1 MIPVPRPVLEALA
14 LRYRAA
20 PDTLAHFGGGRPE
33 SDGIVYAYPSG
44 EGRRMLKVIAIPL
57 EGASRAM
64 RCFDERLRFTHYLGT
79 HGARIAHPLPSP
91 AGNLYETSEH
101 GAHRWV
107 AYAMDVAPGTVVR
120 PDAWIPAL
128 FRDWGRTIGLLHRL
142 ARAYP
147 SWHGAVDPET
157 GEEYLTWREEWQ
169 GFYSGCPDG
178 AVRTAWAAIRKRLE
192 ALPVERDAFGMTHND
207 PHLFNLLYDA
217 RAGVTLLDF
226 DVANHHW
233 LVHQRHRHRHPD
245 DPLCPVRRPGSPAGA
260 PGKAAWVP
268 RALYGGLS
276 PRARPGLR
284 VAGPPR
290 PVHRLSP
297 HSPVHRDV
305 R

>member
-1 MIPVPRPVLEALA
+1 
-14 LRYRAA
+14 
-20 PDTLAHFGGGRPE
+20 
-33 SDGIVYAYPSG
+33 
-44 EGRRMLKVIAIPL
+44 
-57 EGASRAM
+57 
-64 RCFDERLRFTHYLGT
+64 
-79 HGARIAHPLPSP
+79 
-91 AGNLYETSEH
+91 
-101 GAHRWV
+101 
-107 AYAMDVAPGTVVR
+107 MDVAPGTVVR

-233 LVHQRHRHRHPD
+233 FINDIAIATQTILFAQ
-245 DPLCPVRRPGSPAGA
+245 S
-260 PGKAAWVP
+260 
-268 RALYGGLS
+268 GGLDRPLERPEKLRGFLALFMEGYRREHDLDSAWLDRLDLFIAYRRILLYIAMYDDLRRRHEVREAWRGMILS
-276 PRARPGLR
+276 PPE
-284 VAGPPR
+284 VAGR
-290 PVHRLSP
+290 WAMA
-297 HSPVHRDV
+297 
-305 R
+305 